1 MCARIRPLKNR
12 MPTSNAAFDNANY
25 GAKTFTAFLELP
37 AVAKKVQVRRLDSG
51 QTQARRI

>member
-1 MCARIRPLKNR
+1 ML
-12 MPTSNAAFDNANY
+12 TSNAAFDNANY

-37 AVAKKVQVRRLDSG
+37 AVAKKVEVRRLENG